1 MDGPVGHFIW
11 AICYLAVLI
20 GLSLYG
26 IHRYVIVYLFYKHR
40 KNVPVP
46 ARHFDK
52 LPQVTVQLPI
62 FNEMHVVERLL
73 DCVAKLDYP
82 KELLQIQVLDDSTD
96 ETRQISEAK
105 TAELRAQGFD
115 IEHVHRVDRTGF
127 KAGALAAGLEKCK
140 GDFVLI
146 LDADFL
152 PPPNL
157 LMETIHFFTDP
168 GIGMIQSRWGHVN
181 RTYSLLTRVQAMFLD
196 GHLVLEQTARSR
208 AGRFFNFNGT
218 AGLWRR
224 TCIEDSGG
232 WQHDTLTEDLD
243 LSYRAQ
249 LKGWRFVY
257 LADLVTPAELPAE
270 INGFKSQ
277 QHRWTKGSIQTCKKL
292 LPAIWRS
299 DRPLLIKL
307 EATAHL
313 TSNFAY
319 LLLAF
324 LCILLHPISGGLGSG
339 VWRTVLL
346 DIPIFVAASLSAC
359 VFYVCAQRVLYPRT
373 WMKEILLLPLLLALG
388 IGLAINNGRAVL
400 EALFNHA
407 SEFTRTP
414 KYGIVRKNQSW
425 RGSRYKALKSALPII
440 YLCVSIC
447 ELGFAA
453 YFTALLLEAIFL
465 NQWGSVPFLCLF
477 QGGFAYVGLASLA
490 QYRPRPAA
498 VAVAAESEEALPA

>member
-1 MDGPVGHFIW
+1 MDGRAGHIIW
-11 AICYLAVLI
+11 AICYLTVLF
-20 GLSLYG
+20 GLCLYG
-26 IHRYVIVYLFYKHR
+26 VHRYVIVYLFFKHR

-46 ARHFDK
+46 ARLFDS
-52 LPQVTVQLPI
+52 LPRVTVQLPI
-62 FNEMHVVERLL
+62 FNELYVVERLL
-73 DCVAKLDYP
+73 NGVSKLDYP

-96 ETRQISEAK
+96 ETREITEALVTRLK
-105 TAELRAQGFD
+105 TEGFD

-127 KAGALAAGLEKCK
+127 KAGALKAGLETCK
-140 GDFVLI
+140 GEYILI

-152 PPPNL
+152 PPTNL
-157 LMETIHFFTDP
+157 LMETVHFFTDP
-168 GIGMIQSRWGHVN
+168 GIGMIQSSWGHLN

-224 TCIEDSGG
+224 SCIESSGG

-249 LKGWRFVY
+249 IMGWRFVY

-299 DRPLLIKL
+299 DLPILIKV

-324 LCILLHPISGGLGSG
+324 LCVLLHPVSGGLGTG

-346 DIPIFVAASLSAC
+346 DIPIFVAASMSAC

-388 IGLAINNGRAVL
+388 IGLAINNARAVL
-400 EALFNHA
+400 EALFNHT

-414 KYGIVRKNQSW
+414 KYGIMRKNQSW
-425 RGSRYKALKSALPII
+425 RASRYTALKSAIPLI
-440 YLCVSIC
+440 
-447 ELGFAA
+447 ELSFAA
-453 YFTALLLEAIFL
+453 YFTMVLVEAML
-465 NQWGSVPFLCLF
+465 RNQWGSVPFLLLF
-477 QGGFAYVGLASLA
+477 QGGFTYVGLASIA
-490 QYRPRPAA
+490 QWRPGVPD
-498 VAVAAESEEALPA
+498 VAEEAEVALPA

>member
-1 MDGPVGHFIW
+1 MDGRAGHIIW
-11 AICYLAVLI
+11 AICYLTVLF
-20 GLSLYG
+20 GLCLYG
-26 IHRYVIVYLFYKHR
+26 VHRYVIVYLFFKHR
-40 KNVPVP
+40 KNVPIPV
-46 ARHFDK
+46 RQFDT
-52 LPQVTVQLPI
+52 LPCVTVQLPI
-62 FNEMHVVERLL
+62 FNELYVVERLL
-73 DCVAKLDYP
+73 DSVSKLDYP
-82 KELLQIQVLDDSTD
+82 RDLLQIQVLDDSTD
-96 ETRQISEAK
+96 ETCEITEAK
-105 TAELRAQGFD
+105 VASLKALGFD
-115 IEHVHRVDRTGF
+115 IEHIHRVDRTGF
-127 KAGALAAGLEKCK
+127 KAGALKAGLDSCK
-140 GDFVLI
+140 GEYILI

-152 PPPNL
+152 PPENL
-157 LMETIHFFTDP
+157 LMETVHFFTDP
-168 GIGMIQSRWGHVN
+168 GIGMIQSRWGHLN

-224 TCIEDSGG
+224 SCIESSGG

-249 LKGWRFVY
+249 VKGWRFVY

-299 DRPLLIKL
+299 KLPLLIKL

-346 DIPIFVAASLSAC
+346 DIPIFVAASMSAC

-388 IGLAINNGRAVL
+388 IGLAINNARAVL
-400 EALFNHA
+400 EALFNHT

-414 KYGIVRKNQSW
+414 KYGIVRKSQSW
-425 RGSRYKALKSALPII
+425 RASRYTALKSAIPII
-440 YLCVSIC
+440 ELC
-447 ELGFAA
+447 FAA
-453 YFTALLLEAIFL
+453 YFTMVLLLAVL
-465 NQWGSVPFLCLF
+465 RNQWGSVPFLLLF
-477 QGGFAYVGLASLA
+477 QGGFTYVGLASIA
-490 QYRPRPAA
+490 QWRPRVAEVISDPEEDAVPA
-498 VAVAAESEEALPA
+498 

>member
-1 MDGPVGHFIW
+1 MDGRAGHIIW
-11 AICYLAVLI
+11 AICYLTVLF
-20 GLSLYG
+20 GLCLYG
-26 IHRYVIVYLFYKHR
+26 IHRYVIVYLFFKHR
-40 KNVPVP
+40 NNVPKPV
-46 ARHFDK
+46 HQFDE
-52 LPQVTVQLPI
+52 LPRVTVQLPI
-62 FNEMHVVERLL
+62 FNELYVVERLL
-73 DCVAKLDYP
+73 DSVSKLDYP
-82 KELLQIQVLDDSTD
+82 RGLLQIQVLDDSTD
-96 ETRQISEAK
+96 ETQEISEG
-105 TAELRAQGFD
+105 EVLRLRAEGFD
-115 IEHVHRVDRTGF
+115 IELVHRVDRTGF
-127 KAGALAAGLEKCK
+127 KAGALKAGLDTCK
-140 GDFVLI
+140 GDYILI
-146 LDADFL
+146 LDADFV

-157 LMETIHFFTDP
+157 LKETVHFFTDP
-168 GIGMIQSRWGHVN
+168 GIGMIQSRWGHLN

-224 TCIEDSGG
+224 SCIEDSGG

-249 LKGWRFVY
+249 LKGWKFVY

-292 LPAIWRS
+292 LPVIWKS
-299 DRPLLIKL
+299 DLPLLIKL

-324 LCILLHPISGGLGSG
+324 LCVLLHPVSGGLGSG
-339 VWRTVLL
+339 MWRTVLL
-346 DIPIFVAASLSAC
+346 DIPIFVAASMSAC

-388 IGLAINNGRAVL
+388 IGLAINNARAVL

-414 KYGIVRKNQSW
+414 KYGIMGKSQPR
-425 RGSRYKALKSALPII
+425 RATRYSALKTALPLI
-440 YLCVSIC
+440 

-453 YFTALLLEAIFL
+453 YFSMILVEAVL
-465 NQWGSVPFLCLF
+465 RNQWGSVPFLLLF
-477 QGGFAYVGLASLA
+477 QAGFTYVGLASIA
-490 QYRPRPAA
+490 QWRPR
-498 VAVAAESEEALPA
+498 AAEAVTEPEDALPA

>member
-1 MDGPVGHFIW
+1 MDGRAGHFIW
-11 AICYLAVLI
+11 AICYLAVLF
-20 GLSLYG
+20 GLSMYG
-26 IHRYVIVYLFYKHR
+26 IHRYVIVYLFFKHR

-46 ARHFDK
+46 ARRFEK
-52 LPQVTVQLPI
+52 LPRVTVQLPI
-62 FNEMHVVERLL
+62 FNELYVVERLL
-73 DCVAKLDYP
+73 DSVSKLDYP
-82 KELLQIQVLDDSTD
+82 KDLLQIQVLDDSTD
-96 ETRQISEAK
+96 ETREISEA
-105 TAELRAQGFD
+105 AVDRLRADGFD
-115 IEHVHRVDRTGF
+115 IEHVHRIDRTGF
-127 KAGALAAGLEKCK
+127 KAGALKEGLDSCTGE
-140 GDFVLI
+140 FILI
-146 LDADFL
+146 LDADFV
-152 PPPNL
+152 PTSNL

-168 GIGMIQSRWGHVN
+168 GIGMIQSRWGHLN

-224 TCIEDSGG
+224 TCIESSGG

-249 LKGWRFVY
+249 IKGWRFVY

-299 DRPLLIKL
+299 DLPLLIKL

-324 LCILLHPISGGLGSG
+324 LCVLLHPISGGLGSG
-339 VWRTVLL
+339 MWRTVLL
-346 DIPIFVAASLSAC
+346 DIPIFIAASMSAC

-388 IGLAINNGRAVL
+388 IGLAINNARAVL
-400 EALFNHA
+400 EALFNHS

-414 KYGIVRKNQSW
+414 KYGITRKSQNW
-425 RGSRYKALKSALPII
+425 RASRYTALKSAVPII
-440 YLCVSIC
+440 
-447 ELGFAA
+447 ELAFAA
-453 YFTALLLEAIFL
+453 YFSLVLLVAVFRC
-465 NQWGSVPFLCLF
+465 QWGSVPFLCLF
-477 QGGFAYVGLASLA
+477 QGGFAYVGFASIA
-490 QYRPRPAA
+490 QWRPRVAEA
-498 VAVAAESEEALPA
+498 VSEPEDALPA

>member
-1 MDGPVGHFIW
+1 MDERAGHFIW
-11 AICYLAVLI
+11 AICYLAVLF

-26 IHRYVIVYLFYKHR
+26 VHRYVIVYLFFKHR
-40 KNVPVP
+40 KNVPRP
-46 ARHFDK
+46 DRHFDT
-52 LPQVTVQLPI
+52 LPRVTVQLPI
-62 FNEMHVVERLL
+62 FNELYVVERLL
-73 DCVAKLDYP
+73 DCVSKLEYP
-82 KELLQIQVLDDSTD
+82 RELLQIQVLDDSTD
-96 ETRQISEAK
+96 ETRGITEAEVQRLQ
-105 TAELRAQGFD
+105 AAGFD

-127 KAGALAAGLEKCK
+127 KAGALKGGLDTCK
-140 GDFVLI
+140 GEFILI
-146 LDADFL
+146 LDADFV
-152 PPPNL
+152 PGPSL
-157 LMETIHFFTDP
+157 LMETIHFFTNP
-168 GIGMIQSRWGHVN
+168 KIGMIQSRWGHLN

-224 TCIEDSGG
+224 SCIESSGG

-249 LKGWRFVY
+249 IKGWKFIY

-292 LPAIWRS
+292 LPAIWRG
-299 DRPLLIKL
+299 DLPLLIKL

-324 LCILLHPISGGLGSG
+324 LCVLLHPISGGLGSG
-339 VWRTVLL
+339 PWRTVLL

-388 IGLAINNGRAVL
+388 IGLAINNARAVL

-414 KYGIVRKNQSW
+414 KYGIVHKSQSL
-425 RGSRYKALKSALPII
+425 GASRYKALKTAIPLI
-440 YLCVSIC
+440 

-453 YFTALLLEAIFL
+453 YFSMVLLEAML
-465 NQWGSVPFLCLF
+465 LSQWGSVPFLLLF
-477 QGGFAYVGLASLA
+477 QGGFTYVGLASIA
-490 QYRPRPAA
+490 QWRPRPPEPPADD
-498 VAVAAESEEALPA
+498 EPEDALPA

>member
-1 MDGPVGHFIW
+1 MDQRAGHFIW
-11 AICYLAVLI
+11 AICYLAVLF
-20 GLSLYG
+20 GLCLYG

-40 KNVPVP
+40 KNVPRPV
-46 ARHFDK
+46 RHFEK
-52 LPQVTVQLPI
+52 LPRITIQLPI
-62 FNEMHVVERLL
+62 FNELYVVERLL
-73 DCVAKLDYP
+73 DCVSKLEYP

-96 ETRQISEAK
+96 ETREITEA
-105 TAELRAQGFD
+105 EVQRLRAAGFD
-115 IEHVHRVDRTGF
+115 IEHQHRVDRTGF
-127 KAGALAAGLEKCK
+127 KAGALKEGLDTCK
-140 GDFVLI
+140 GEFILI
-146 LDADFL
+146 LDADFV
-152 PPPNL
+152 PGPKL
-157 LMETIHFFTDP
+157 LMETVHFFTDP
-168 GIGMIQSRWGHVN
+168 KIGMVQSRWGHLN

-224 TCIEDSGG
+224 MCIETSGG

-249 LKGWRFVY
+249 LKGWKFVY
-257 LADLVTPAELPAE
+257 LTDLVTPAELPAE
-270 INGFKSQ
+270 INGFKTQ

-299 DRPLLIKL
+299 DLPILIKL

-324 LCILLHPISGGLGSG
+324 LCVLLHPISGGLGSG
-339 VWRTVLL
+339 PWRTVLL

-388 IGLAINNGRAVL
+388 IGLAINNARAVL
-400 EALFNHA
+400 EALFNHS

-425 RGSRYKALKSALPII
+425 RSTRYSALKTALPLI
-440 YLCVSIC
+440 

-453 YFTALLLEAIFL
+453 YFTTVLCEAMLLG
-465 NQWGSVPFLCLF
+465 QWGSVPFLLLF
-477 QGGFAYVGLASLA
+477 QGGFTYVGLASIA
-490 QYRPRPAA
+490 QWRPRAADQPAPT
-498 VAVAAESEEALPA
+498 EPEDALPA

>member
-1 MDGPVGHFIW
+1 MDERAGHFIW
-11 AICYLAVLI
+11 AICYLAVLF

-26 IHRYVIVYLFYKHR
+26 VHRYVIVYLFFKHR
-40 KNVPVP
+40 KNVPIP
-46 ARHFDK
+46 ARKFDK

-62 FNEMHVVERLL
+62 FNELYVVERLL
-73 DCVAKLDYP
+73 DAVSKLAYP
-82 KELLQIQVLDDSTD
+82 RELLQIQVLDDSTD
-96 ETRQISEAK
+96 ETRAITEAEVQRLK
-105 TAELRAQGFD
+105 AEGFD

-127 KAGALAAGLEKCK
+127 KAGALRGGLETAK
-140 GDFVLI
+140 GDYVLI
-146 LDADFL
+146 LDADFV
-152 PPPNL
+152 PTTDL

-168 GIGMIQSRWGHVN
+168 KIGMIQSRWGHLN

-208 AGRFFNFNGT
+208 SGRFFNFNGT
-218 AGLWRR
+218 AGLWRKQ
-224 TCIEDSGG
+224 CIEDSGG

-249 LKGWRFVY
+249 LKGWKFVY

-270 INGFKSQ
+270 INGFKTQ

-299 DRPLLIKL
+299 YLPVLIKL

-324 LCILLHPISGGLGSG
+324 LCVLLHPISGGLGSS

-373 WMKEILLLPLLLALG
+373 WMKEMLLLPLLLALG
-388 IGLAINNGRAVL
+388 IGLAINNARAVL
-400 EALFNHA
+400 EAVFNH
-407 SEFTRTP
+407 SSDFTRTP

-425 RGSRYKALKSALPII
+425 RASRYSALKTALPLI
-440 YLCVSIC
+440 

-453 YFTALLLEAIFL
+453 YFTAVLLQALLLR
-465 NQWGSVPFLCLF
+465 NWGSIPFLLLF
-477 QGGFAYVGLASLA
+477 QGGFTYVGLASIA
-490 QYRPRPAA
+490 QWRPRTPDP
-498 VAVAAESEEALPA
+498 VGDEPEDALPA

>member
-1 MDGPVGHFIW
+1 MDERAGHLLW

-26 IHRYVIVYLFYKHR
+26 AHRYVIVYLFFKHH
-40 KNVPVP
+40 KNVPRP
-46 ARHFDK
+46 ARRFDA
-52 LPQVTVQLPI
+52 LPRVTVQLPI
-62 FNEMHVVERLL
+62 FNELHVVERLL
-73 DCVAKLDYP
+73 EAVSKLDYP
-82 KELLQIQVLDDSTD
+82 RELMEIQVLDDSTD
-96 ETRQISEAK
+96 ETREIAQ
-105 TAELRAQGFD
+105 AEVLRLQGEGFD
-115 IEHVHRVDRTGF
+115 IEYIHRIDRTGF
-127 KAGALAAGLEKCK
+127 KAGALAAGLEVSK

-152 PPPNL
+152 PTPNL
-157 LMETIHFFTDP
+157 LQETVHFFTDP
-168 GIGMIQSRWGHVN
+168 GIGMVQSRWGHIN

-218 AGLWRR
+218 AGLWRKS
-224 TCIEDSGG
+224 CIIESGG

-249 LKGWRFVY
+249 LDGWKFVY
-257 LADLVTPAELPAE
+257 LTDLVTPAELPVE
-270 INGFKSQ
+270 INGFKTQ

-299 DRPLLIKL
+299 KLPLLIKL

-319 LLLAF
+319 LLLAC
-324 LCILLHPISGGLGSG
+324 LCILLHPISGGLGG
-339 VWRTVLL
+339 GMWRAVLL
-346 DIPIFVAASLSAC
+346 DIPIFVAATLSAC

-373 WMKEILLLPLLLALG
+373 WMKEMLLLPLLLALG
-388 IGLAINNGRAVL
+388 IGMAINNGRAVL
-400 EALFNHA
+400 EAIFNHA

-414 KYGIVRKNQSW
+414 KYGIIQRSQNWKT
-425 RGSRYKALKSALPII
+425 SRYKAFKTAVPLI
-440 YLCVSIC
+440 

-453 YFTALLLEAIFL
+453 YFSMVLLDAMLR
-465 NQWGSVPFLCLF
+465 NQWGSVPFLLLF
-477 QGGFAYVGLASLA
+477 QGGFTYVGFASLA
-490 QYRPRPAA
+490 PSMQPRDIDTDDEP
-498 VAVAAESEEALPA
+498 EDALPA

>member
-1 MDGPVGHFIW
+1 MDGRAGHLIW
-11 AICYLAVLI
+11 AICYLTVLF
-20 GLSLYG
+20 GLCLYG
-26 IHRYVIVYLFYKHR
+26 IHRYVIVYLFFKHR
-40 KNVPVP
+40 KNVPTP
-46 ARHFDK
+46 AHLFES
-52 LPQVTVQLPI
+52 LPRVTVQLPI
-62 FNEMHVVERLL
+62 FNELYVVERLL
-73 DCVAKLDYP
+73 DAVSKLDYP
-82 KELLQIQVLDDSTD
+82 RDLLQIQVLDDSTD
-96 ETRQISEAK
+96 ETREISEAK
-105 TAELRAQGFD
+105 VLGLRAEGFD

-127 KAGALAAGLEKCK
+127 KAGALKAGLDSCK
-140 GDFVLI
+140 GDFILI

-152 PPPNL
+152 PPANL
-157 LMETIHFFTDP
+157 LQETVHFFTDP
-168 GIGMIQSRWGHVN
+168 GIGMIQSRWGHLN

-224 TCIEDSGG
+224 SCIESSGG

-249 LKGWRFVY
+249 LKGWKFVY

-292 LPAIWRS
+292 LPVIWRS
-299 DRPLLIKL
+299 DLPLLIKL

-339 VWRTVLL
+339 MWRTVLL
-346 DIPIFVAASLSAC
+346 DIPIFVAASMSAC

-373 WMKEILLLPLLLALG
+373 WMKEMLLLPLLLALG
-388 IGLAINNGRAVL
+388 IGLAINNARAVL
-400 EALFNHA
+400 EAIFNHA

-414 KYGIVRKNQSW
+414 KYGIMRKSQSW
-425 RGSRYKALKSALPII
+425 RASRYSAFKSALPLI
-440 YLCVSIC
+440 

-453 YFTALLLEAIFL
+453 YFSVVLVEAVL
-465 NQWGSVPFLCLF
+465 RNQWGSVPFLFLF
-477 QGGFAYVGLASLA
+477 QGGFSYVGLASIA
-490 QYRPRPAA
+490 QWRPRPAE
-498 VAVAAESEEALPA
+498 VEAEAEEPLPA

>member
-1 MDGPVGHFIW
+1 MDGRAGHFIW
-11 AICYLAVLI
+11 AVCYLAVLF
-20 GLSLYG
+20 GLSMYG
-26 IHRYVIVYLFYKHR
+26 IHRYVIVYLFFKHR

-46 ARHFDK
+46 ARRFDK
-52 LPQVTVQLPI
+52 LPRVTVQLPI
-62 FNEMHVVERLL
+62 FNELYVVERLL
-73 DCVAKLDYP
+73 DSVSKLDYP
-82 KELLQIQVLDDSTD
+82 KDLLQIQVLDDSTD
-96 ETRQISEAK
+96 ETREISGA
-105 TAELRAQGFD
+105 AVQRLRAAGFD
-115 IEHVHRVDRTGF
+115 IEHVHRIDRTGF
-127 KAGALAAGLEKCK
+127 KAGALREGLDSCT
-140 GDFVLI
+140 GDFILI
-146 LDADFL
+146 LDADFV
-152 PPPNL
+152 PTTNL

-168 GIGMIQSRWGHVN
+168 GIGMIQSRWGHLN

-224 TCIEDSGG
+224 TCIESSGG

-249 LKGWRFVY
+249 IKGWRFVY

-299 DRPLLIKL
+299 DLPLLIKL

-324 LCILLHPISGGLGSG
+324 LCVLLHPISGGLGSG
-339 VWRTVLL
+339 MWRTVLL
-346 DIPIFVAASLSAC
+346 DIPIFIAASMSAC

-388 IGLAINNGRAVL
+388 IGLAINNARAVL
-400 EALFNHA
+400 EALFNHS

-414 KYGIVRKNQSW
+414 KYGITRKSQNW
-425 RGSRYKALKSALPII
+425 RASRYTALKSALPII
-440 YLCVSIC
+440 
-447 ELGFAA
+447 ELAFAA
-453 YFTALLLEAIFL
+453 YFTLVLLVAVFRC
-465 NQWGSVPFLCLF
+465 QWGSVPFLCLF
-477 QGGFAYVGLASLA
+477 QGGFAYVGLASIA
-490 QYRPRPAA
+490 QWRPRVAEA
-498 VAVAAESEEALPA
+498 VSEPEDALPA

>member
-1 MDGPVGHFIW
+1 M
-11 AICYLAVLI
+11 
-20 GLSLYG
+20 YG
-26 IHRYVIVYLFYKHR
+26 IHRYVIVYLFFKHR

-46 ARHFDK
+46 ARRFEK
-52 LPQVTVQLPI
+52 LPRVTVQLPI
-62 FNEMHVVERLL
+62 FNELYVVERLL
-73 DCVAKLDYP
+73 DSVSKLDYP
-82 KELLQIQVLDDSTD
+82 KDLLQIQVLDDSTD
-96 ETRQISEAK
+96 ETREISEA
-105 TAELRAQGFD
+105 AVDRLRADGFD
-115 IEHVHRVDRTGF
+115 IEHVHRIDRTGF
-127 KAGALAAGLEKCK
+127 KAGALKEGLDSCTGE
-140 GDFVLI
+140 FILI
-146 LDADFL
+146 LDADFV
-152 PPPNL
+152 PTSNL

-168 GIGMIQSRWGHVN
+168 GIGMIQSRWGHLN

-224 TCIEDSGG
+224 TCIESSGG

-249 LKGWRFVY
+249 IKGWRFVY

-299 DRPLLIKL
+299 DLPLLIKL

-324 LCILLHPISGGLGSG
+324 LCVLLHPISGGLGSG
-339 VWRTVLL
+339 MWRTVLL
-346 DIPIFVAASLSAC
+346 DIPIFIAASMSAC

-388 IGLAINNGRAVL
+388 IGLAINNARAVL
-400 EALFNHA
+400 EALFNHS

-414 KYGIVRKNQSW
+414 KYGITRKSQNW
-425 RGSRYKALKSALPII
+425 RASRYTALKSAVPII
-440 YLCVSIC
+440 
-447 ELGFAA
+447 ELAFAA
-453 YFTALLLEAIFL
+453 YFSLVLLVAVFRC
-465 NQWGSVPFLCLF
+465 QWGSVPFLCLF
-477 QGGFAYVGLASLA
+477 QGGFAYVGFASIA
-490 QYRPRPAA
+490 QWRPRVAEA
-498 VAVAAESEEALPA
+498 VSEPEDALPA